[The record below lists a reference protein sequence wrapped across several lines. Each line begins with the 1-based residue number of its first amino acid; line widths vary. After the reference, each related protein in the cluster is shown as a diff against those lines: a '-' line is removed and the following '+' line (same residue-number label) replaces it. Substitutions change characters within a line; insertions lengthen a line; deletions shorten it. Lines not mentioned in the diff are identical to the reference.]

1 MRFAVAAVRFPKNR
15 DEHRRNVLQEIFGF
29 SVLEKFGVLL
39 QLVRDL
45 VDNKSA
51 TGRERVVRLLKK
63 SALLV
68 DLQNAEWNSGN
79 DVVAGFDPAAMKFSL
94 QVRGV
99 VVDHMNSWIVHEL
112 AA

>member
-1 MRFAVAAVRFPKNR
+1 M
-15 DEHRRNVLQEIFGF
+15 QEIFGF

-45 VDNKSA
+45 VDDKSA
-51 TGRERVVRLLKK
+51 AGRERVVRLLKK

-79 DVVAGFDPAAMKFSL
+79 DVVAGFDLPAMKFPL
-94 QVRGV
+94 QVRSV
-99 VVDHMNSWIVHEL
+99 VVDHMDSWIVTEL
-112 AA
+112 TA